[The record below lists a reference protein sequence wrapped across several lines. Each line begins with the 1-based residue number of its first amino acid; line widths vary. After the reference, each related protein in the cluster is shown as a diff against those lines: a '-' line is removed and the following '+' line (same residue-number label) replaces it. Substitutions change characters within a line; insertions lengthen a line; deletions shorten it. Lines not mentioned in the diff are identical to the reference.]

1 MHISKNINNYYQI
14 GQLWCV
20 AYFFWGGVPHC
31 MSLTNSGQ
39 GTFFIKKKVKQVCKY
54 ALSHQALNF

>member
-20 AYFFWGGVPHC
+20 AYFFGGVPHC

-39 GTFFIKKKVKQVCKY
+39 GTFFIKKILLFV
-54 ALSHQALNF
+54 FWGREGR